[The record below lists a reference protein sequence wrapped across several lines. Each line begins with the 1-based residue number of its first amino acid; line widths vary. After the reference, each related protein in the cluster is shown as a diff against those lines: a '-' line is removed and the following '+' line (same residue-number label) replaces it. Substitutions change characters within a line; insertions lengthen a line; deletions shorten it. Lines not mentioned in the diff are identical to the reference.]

1 MARIDSLKPSIT
13 ELSDRDALAIVR
25 QVRESRVTL
34 KKTINRRSPS
44 ITKAIKART
53 EVDKMINQAPE
64 MAIAVLTKLLGGNDG
79 GGTA

>member
-25 QVRESRVTL
+25 QVRESRVTF

-44 ITKAIKART
+44 ITKAIKARN
-53 EVDKMINQAPE
+53 EVDKMINQSPE
-64 MAIAVLTKLLGGNDG
+64 MALAVLTKLLGGNDG
-79 GGTA
+79 SGTA